1 MLSIKEL
8 KKLTKNLT
16 ILYVEDN
23 KDTQSELKELLDE
36 LFLCTLTANNG
47 KEGLK
52 TLKTTNVDLI
62 LSDINMPKCNGLDMI
77 RNIKQIYPQIP
88 TILLSG
94 YGNSEHLLKSIEIGV
109 NKYLMKPMNKE
120 KLFQS
125 IEEMAYLIN
134 SRKKYKLEQIG
145 LSKNIKMIAIA
156 KLLDNLSHQ
165 WRQNLSIISTSV
177 SAVLLN
183 ENMKVSSNYV
193 KELLLNVNE
202 QVKQMDNLLKDLFDN
217 YNKEYNIQQIKLNK
231 LVHSSLNPF
240 QSSIEKNNI
249 DIRLDIKEEI
259 TLFTNVE
266 SLKQVLHNLIENA
279 IESIIL
285 NKKQDAYIQI
295 TANVKNDKL
304 IIDIIDNGGGIN
316 ALIKDD
322 IFEPYTTTKHSF
334 IGTGLG
340 LYIVYI
346 LTTKSL
352 KGDISNSNLVVEK
365 DRCAK
370 FRLSLSL
377 K

>member
-193 KELLLNVNE
+193 KKLLLNVNE

-231 LVHSSLNPF
+231 LVHSSLTPF
-240 QSSIEKNNI
+240 QSSIEENNI
-249 DIRLDIKEEI
+249 DIRLDIKEDI
-259 TLFTNVE
+259 SLFINVE
-266 SLKQVLHNLIENA
+266 SLKQVFHNLIENA
-279 IESIIL
+279 IESIIS

-304 IIDIIDNGGGIN
+304 MIDIIDNGGGIN

>member
-193 KELLLNVNE
+193 KKLLLNVNE

-249 DIRLDIKEEI
+249 DIHLDIKEEI

-295 TANVKNDKL
+295 TANVKDDKL

-322 IFEPYTTTKHSF
+322 IFEPYPTTKHSF

-352 KGDISNSNLVVEK
+352 KGDISNSNLVVEE

-370 FRLSLSL
+370 FSLSLSL

>member
-1 MLSIKEL
+1 
-8 KKLTKNLT
+8 
-16 ILYVEDN
+16 
-23 KDTQSELKELLDE
+23 
-36 LFLCTLTANNG
+36 
-47 KEGLK
+47 
-52 TLKTTNVDLI
+52 
-62 LSDINMPKCNGLDMI
+62 
-77 RNIKQIYPQIP
+77 
-88 TILLSG
+88 
-94 YGNSEHLLKSIEIGV
+94 
-109 NKYLMKPMNKE
+109 MKPMNKE

>member
-23 KDTQSELKELLDE
+23 KDTRNELKGVLDE

-193 KELLLNVNE
+193 KKLLLNVNE

-231 LVHSSLNPF
+231 LVHSSLTPF
-240 QSSIEKNNI
+240 QSSIEENNI
-249 DIRLDIKEEI
+249 DIRLDIKEDI
-259 TLFTNVE
+259 SLFINVE
-266 SLKQVLHNLIENA
+266 SLKQVFHNLIENA
-279 IESIIL
+279 IESIIS

-304 IIDIIDNGGGIN
+304 MIDIIDNGGGIN

-352 KGDISNSNLVVEK
+352 KGDISNSNLVVEE

-370 FRLSLSL
+370 FSLSLSL